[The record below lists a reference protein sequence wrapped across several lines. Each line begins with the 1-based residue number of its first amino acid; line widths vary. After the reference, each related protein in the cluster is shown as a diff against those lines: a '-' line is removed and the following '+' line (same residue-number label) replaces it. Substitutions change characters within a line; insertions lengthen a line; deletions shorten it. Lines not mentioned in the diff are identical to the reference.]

1 MSAHHP
7 DDPGLDPGYTT
18 LVLFTLAT
26 VMVRKANKAVVCK
39 VKRDR
44 EDFTVLKSRLH

>member
-1 MSAHHP
+1 MSAHRP

-26 VMVRKANKAVVCK
+26 AVVRKANKAVVRK
-39 VKRDR
+39 VKCER

>member
-7 DDPGLDPGYTT
+7 DDPGLDPGYAT

-26 VMVRKANKAVVCK
+26 AVVRKAVVRK
-39 VKRDR
+39 VKCER
-44 EDFTVLKSRLH
+44 EDFTVL